1 MSTNLKYGEEEK
13 VDDRPA
19 KFNEK
24 KSDRGLQREI
34 KNKGGILRAATKLKM
49 SGSKE
54 KK

>member
-1 MSTNLKYGEEEK
+1 MSTNLEYREEEK
-13 VDDRPA
+13 ADDRPA
-19 KFNEK
+19 KFKEK

-34 KNKGGILRAATKLKM
+34 KNKGDILLAATKLKM

>member
-49 SGSKE
+49 SGR
-54 KK
+54 